1 MHDLDQL
8 RDWDAEAPPLDDDT
22 RHRVRV
28 RLFAAMH
35 EPAPVVRRRRP
46 VVRIALAGTVA
57 VAVAATVL
65 VAVRDDDGAAPR
77 TATPPAGSAPAMQNV
92 SAQTV
97 LNGAA
102 AYERAHETTA
112 APRDDQFIYTKEIVK
127 ERNQKTGRTNTYVDE
142 NWRSVDDSQRSWV
155 MEVGK
160 GWWSDPPGKNES
172 VWPTQDWTRLER
184 LPTDPDKLLRAMR
197 DPFDTKPDYSTPIG
211 KDEWPQIHFSL
222 AGLLYRVPVM
232 PKGLRAAAYEA
243 LGKVP
248 GVKTIPG
255 ISDAKGRTGIGI
267 SYSGV
272 GSMDSTFIFD
282 PKTYEFLGFRDA
294 RSSGDGKDK
303 KTYTQ
308 LTYLDEWA
316 IVDKVK
322 QRP

>member
-1 MHDLDQL
+1 
-8 RDWDAEAPPLDDDT
+8 
-22 RHRVRV
+22 
-28 RLFAAMH
+28 
-35 EPAPVVRRRRP
+35 
-46 VVRIALAGTVA
+46 
-57 VAVAATVL
+57 
-65 VAVRDDDGAAPR
+65 
-77 TATPPAGSAPAMQNV
+77 MQDV

-97 LNGAA
+97 LSGAA

-211 KDEWPQIHFSL
+211 KGEWPQIHFSL

-255 ISDAKGRTGIGI
+255 ITDAKGRTGIGI

-272 GSMDSTFIFD
+272 GSMSSTFIFD

-294 RSSGDGKDK
+294 RSSGDGKDR